1 MSHSILLLYSGKCL
15 SISDAI
21 GRRLRDGDKIRYKV
35 RPDTRLFCS
44 LHILLSVEAD
54 AKIDMRII
62 MGYKGQS
69 SFNKEETVCGN
80 HDFVNC
86 QCFVVNKFTKAL
98 WKWKIEHNIPA
109 PSVIK

>member
-1 MSHSILLLYSGKCL
+1 MLLV
-15 SISDAI
+15 
-21 GRRLRDGDKIRYKV
+21 GDYVTEIKL
-35 RPDTRLFCS
+35 DTRCGQTRDYFVS
-44 LHILLSVEAD
+44 YIFILLSVEAD
-54 AKIDMRII
+54 AKIDTR

-69 SFNKEETVCGN
+69 SFSKEETVCGN
-80 HDFVNC
+80 HGFVNC